1 MAQGISLVSGSP
13 LIGSPIVFSVT
24 PETHQDKWTFHRV
37 ILRVYAKME
46 SEKDM
51 SEYEFSNSVETDV
64 NGNIVPSLFDVS
76 SALQAAA
83 DKYAFSAV
91 PPQRYPY
98 IKFRIESCEEW
109 MIDGYIYDQRNI
121 HLWPGVG
128 IGGDGENLLPG
139 ANTGVGW
146 TNANGAPAEYFA
158 DKGFH
163 ITDALMSPL
172 ITFNASMGYT
182 LMFRC
187 DDQFDLFL
195 YNPQTGTLTPLDV
208 YNVNGMFMSNISHVS
223 GKHKI
228 RIQIGQEGYCKD
240 ITLQNISDSYF
251 YGYAF
256 MGAWTDL
263 ERMNANESEGVE
275 YLDTLRMSRKPTSS
289 PEIVFT
295 GCEFIY
301 PDQFP
306 RSILDTDHMSEGA
319 NPQFVSGA
327 PTDGPRSLVYTPQA
341 EGAATIGGHNI
352 YAVPRP
358 AETGY
363 QLRFVNGLGCMET
376 LHVQSLVKREA
387 NITTA
392 KHAVARQETLKKFSR
407 SVVRKSNDRETWA
420 LTSGP
425 LDEQWAS
432 WYVHEFLMAEQIWI
446 GLNSHTS
453 AISPQTIWFPC
464 HVVPEE
470 TTVLEDREKAQPLE
484 VLFRLEMDI
493 NGSPI

>member
-1 MAQGISLVSGSP
+1 MAKGITLISGSP
-13 LIGSPIVFSVT
+13 LIGSPIVYRVVPASYS
-24 PETHQDKWTFHRV
+24 QNRTFHRIIV
-37 ILRVYAKME
+37 RVYAALE
-46 SEKDM
+46 TDAA
-51 SEYEFSNSVETDV
+51 YTTFDFSTPVETKSV
-64 NGNIVPSLFDVS
+64 NGGFATVPSLFDIS
-76 SALQAAA
+76 SALQAVA
-83 DKYAFSAV
+83 DKYEYEAT
-91 PPQRYPY
+91 PPTRYPY
-98 IKFRIESCEEW
+98 IQFRVEAWDEW
-109 MIDGYIYDQRNI
+109 MVDGNIY
-121 HLWPGVG
+121 
-128 IGGDGENLLPG
+128 
-139 ANTGVGW
+139 
-146 TNANGAPAEYFA
+146 
-158 DKGFH
+158 
-163 ITDALMSPL
+163 
-172 ITFNASMGYT
+172 
-182 LMFRC
+182 
-187 DDQFDLFL
+187 
-195 YNPQTGTLTPLDV
+195 PQ
-208 YNVNGMFMSNISHVS
+208 
-223 GKHKI
+223 
-228 RIQIGQEGYCKD
+228 
-240 ITLQNISDSYF
+240 QNIVAWPSLPVGHQQF

-301 PDQFP
+301 PDQFQ

-327 PTDGPRSLVYTPQA
+327 PTDGPRSLTYTPQVD
-341 EGAATIGGHNI
+341 GAAIIGGHNI

-363 QLRFVNGLGCMET
+363 LLRFVNGLGCMET

-425 LDEQWAS
+425 LDEAWAS

-446 GLNSHTS
+446 GLNSSLLTLNS
-453 AISPQTIWFPC
+453 SLLWLPC

-493 NGSPI
+493 NGSPV

>member
-1 MAQGISLVSGSP
+1 MAQAISLISGSP
-13 LIGSPIVFSVT
+13 LIGSPIVYRVVPASYS
-24 PETHQDKWTFHRV
+24 QNRTFHRIIV
-37 ILRVYAKME
+37 RVYAALE
-46 SEKDM
+46 TDAA
-51 SEYEFSNSVETDV
+51 YTTFDFSTPVETKSV
-64 NGNIVPSLFDVS
+64 NGGFATVPSLFDIS
-76 SALQAAA
+76 SALQVVA
-83 DKYAFSAV
+83 DKYAYAAT
-91 PPQRYPY
+91 PPERYPY
-98 IKFRIESCEEW
+98 IKFRIEAWDEW
-109 MIDGYIYDQRNI
+109 MIDGTVHPEQGVVQ
-121 HLWPGVG
+121 WPSLPVG
-128 IGGDGENLLPG
+128 
-139 ANTGVGW
+139 
-146 TNANGAPAEYFA
+146 
-158 DKGFH
+158 H
-163 ITDALMSPL
+163 
-172 ITFNASMGYT
+172 
-182 LMFRC
+182 
-187 DDQFDLFL
+187 Q
-195 YNPQTGTLTPLDV
+195 Q
-208 YNVNGMFMSNISHVS
+208 
-223 GKHKI
+223 
-228 RIQIGQEGYCKD
+228 
-240 ITLQNISDSYF
+240 F

-263 ERMNANESEGVE
+263 ERMNANESDGVE

-301 PDQFP
+301 PDQFQ

-327 PTDGPRSLVYTPQA
+327 PTDGPRSLAYTPQA

-363 QLRFVNGLGCMET
+363 LLRFVNGLGCMET

-425 LDEQWAS
+425 LDEAWAS

-446 GLNSHTS
+446 GLNSSLLTLNS
-453 AISPQTIWFPC
+453 SLLWLPC

-493 NGSPI
+493 NGSPL